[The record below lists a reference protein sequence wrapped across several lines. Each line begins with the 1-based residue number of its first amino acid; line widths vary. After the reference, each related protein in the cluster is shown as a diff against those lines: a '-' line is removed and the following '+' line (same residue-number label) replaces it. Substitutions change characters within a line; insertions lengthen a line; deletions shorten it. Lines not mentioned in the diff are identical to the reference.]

1 MEKLLRA
8 KLLVP
13 VLVVIVTVATD
24 IAGIP
29 LDPGTLYLIGAVA
42 IAVFT
47 GEEVSDIKEKIEKYK
62 V

>member
-13 VLVVIVTVATD
+13 ILVVIVTVVTD
-24 IAGIP
+24 IMGAP
-29 LDPGTLYLIGAVA
+29 LEASTLYTIGAVA
-42 IAVFT
+42 IAVFA
-47 GEEVSDIKEKIEKYK
+47 GEEVADIKEKISKYK